1 MSKSGARTQD
11 AKRFRKLR
19 PHLSHHSELDLE
31 LIPFPAVALRF
42 GQALPYAI
50 RDAEGKLLVAKG
62 QVLLDSAPVRE
73 MIARGV
79 WVRAVETK
87 EYQKALAHK
96 MDTLMHQGAA
106 LGEIIRAEAE
116 LPTERTGARAEL
128 GQQEAWADFLVNTAS
143 FLRGPRMDDFL
154 PRFQL
159 LHKEALSRLQRQPD
173 AVLMLLI
180 FDSSLDFNQYSA
192 RHALL
197 SMALAE
203 LCGRQ
208 LGLPEEEQL
217 ALSQAALSM
226 NIAITVAQ
234 DRLAQQVDPVAAY
247 QRKELL
253 GHGDRSAELLFAL
266 GVRSEL
272 WLQTVRLH
280 HEAGPGPLAG
290 RTPTERLARLLRRID
305 SLGAKLSPRRSRL
318 ALSAAAAVRSVYLD
332 EMTQPDDAGA
342 VLIKTLGL
350 YPPGS
355 LVRLANGEVGMV
367 FKRGHSATEPWVA
380 ALLGKSGSPL
390 SEPVPRDTRLATQAI
405 ATSLAPH
412 EMKLLVNME
421 RLLRL

>member
-1 MSKSGARTQD
+1 
-11 AKRFRKLR
+11 
-19 PHLSHHSELDLE
+19 LE
-31 LIPFPAVALRF
+31 LIPFPAIALRF
-42 GQALPYAI
+42 GQALPYAV
-50 RDAEGKLLVAKG
+50 RDAEGKLLIAKG
-62 QVLLDSAPVRE
+62 QVLQDSAPVRD

-79 WVRAVETK
+79 WVRALETK

-106 LGEIIRAEAE
+106 LGDIIKAEVE
-116 LPTERTGARAEL
+116 LQPERSGAKLEL
-128 GQQEAWADFLVNTAS
+128 GQQEAWADFLVNAAS
-143 FLRGPRMDDFL
+143 FLREPRVDDFK

-159 LHKEALSRLQRQPD
+159 LHQEALARVQRQPD
-173 AVLMLLI
+173 EVLMLLI
-180 FDSSLDFNQYSA
+180 FNSGQEFHQYSA

-197 SMALAE
+197 SMVLAE

-208 LGLPEEEQL
+208 LGLPEHERL

-226 NIAITVAQ
+226 NIAITANQ
-234 DRLAQQVDPVAAY
+234 DRLAQQLDPAADY

-280 HEAGPGPLAG
+280 HEAGPGPLAA
-290 RTPTERLARLLRRID
+290 RAPAERLARLLRRID

-332 EMTQPDDAGA
+332 ELKQPDDAGA
-342 VLIKTLGL
+342 ALIKTLGL

-390 SEPVPRDTRLATQAI
+390 SEPVPRDTRLAAQAI
-405 ATSLAPH
+405 TAAMAPH
-412 EMKLLVNME
+412 ELKLLVNME